1 MSALGQP
8 LPTAGMAV
16 MFRLTMYKVNMCR
29 QDGDMEDN
37 RWQEEQERRYQ
48 RVIQVCK
55 NYQDL
60 TKVKI
65 IIINETVLFLL
76 SGAKDV

>member
-1 MSALGQP
+1 
-8 LPTAGMAV
+8 